1 MDLPIHLGGEDKRQK
16 EGKVMICKI
25 ILDYTGVDMET
36 LLDKI
41 GNLGSFMMIK
51 GVIYFQTLGEC
62 SKQKLKSA
70 IKRSGV
76 SDCVILEI
84 TEDSLYNEGGYV
96 ADWAREYFTNL
107 ATKRAIDELNSEK
120 YRKKMEIE
128 ALKLE
133 LAQALASGQLIAVPK
148 NNNKEEIANG

>member
-1 MDLPIHLGGEDKRQK
+1 
-16 EGKVMICKI
+16 MICKI
-25 ILDYTGVDMET
+25 IFDHTGIDIEN

-41 GNLGSFMMIK
+41 GEMGSFMLIK

-84 TEDSLYNEGGYV
+84 TEDSLCNEGGYV

-133 LAQALASGQLIAVPK
+133 LAKALASGQLIAVPK

>member
-1 MDLPIHLGGEDKRQK
+1 
-16 EGKVMICKI
+16 MICKI
-25 ILDYTGVDMET
+25 IFDHTGIDIEN
-36 LLDKI
+36 LLEKI
-41 GNLGSFMMIK
+41 GKMGSFMLIK

-84 TEDSLYNEGGYV
+84 TEDSLCNEGGYV
-96 ADWAREYFTNL
+96 ADWVREYFTNL

-148 NNNKEEIANG
+148 HQKEDCTNG

>member
-1 MDLPIHLGGEDKRQK
+1 
-16 EGKVMICKI
+16 MICKI
-25 ILDYTGVDMET
+25 IFDHTGIDIEN
-36 LLDKI
+36 LLEKI
-41 GNLGSFMMIK
+41 GKMGSFMLIK

-84 TEDSLYNEGGYV
+84 TEDSLRNEGGYV

>member
-1 MDLPIHLGGEDKRQK
+1 
-16 EGKVMICKI
+16 MICKI
-25 ILDYTGVDMET
+25 IFDHTGIDIEN

-41 GNLGSFMMIK
+41 GKMGSFMLIK

-84 TEDSLYNEGGYV
+84 TEDSFCNEGGYV

-148 NNNKEEIANG
+148 NNNKEDSANG

>member
-1 MDLPIHLGGEDKRQK
+1 
-16 EGKVMICKI
+16 MICKI

-36 LLDKI
+36 LFDKI

-51 GVIYFQTLGEC
+51 GVIYFQTLEEC
-62 SKQKLKSA
+62 SKQKLKST

-76 SDCVILEI
+76 SDCVIFEI
-84 TEDSLYNEGGYV
+84 TEDSLCNEGGYV

-148 NNNKEEIANG
+148 NNNKEDSANG

>member
-1 MDLPIHLGGEDKRQK
+1 
-16 EGKVMICKI
+16 MICKI
-25 ILDYTGVDMET
+25 IFDHTGIDIEN
-36 LLDKI
+36 LLEKI
-41 GNLGSFMMIK
+41 GKMGSFMLIK

-84 TEDSLYNEGGYV
+84 TEDGLCNEGGYV

-133 LAQALASGQLIAVPK
+133 LAKALASGQLIAVPK
-148 NNNKEEIANG
+148 NNNKEGMANG